1 MKDLQ
6 ELMSLWQQV
15 EIQEKKKL
23 DPVGQEDGDIDND
36 GDTDSSDEYLKNRRK
51 AVGKSMGKS
60 QKEEDCDCDLTDEKE
75 PKKKVSKKEGY
86 GTKKESSAAY
96 GASQQKIAD
105 KKKKDAMSSS
115 DKDKL
120 GKLAALM
127 KKEGKMAC
135 PKCKGEGCDHCE
147 GKGYHM
153 KEEAPKKKSDPHGH
167 KAAAGKPLDLSKGG
181 TKVKTYDVK
190 ETVDEAMGDANHKKA
205 VKHIT
210 DLGKK
215 NKMTVGQQRMH
226 IDNYPN
232 KYDKTTLAHAKT
244 INSNQYKVES
254 VESLEDMVLPTD
266 RTFAKWTEFSEK
278 YDELNSKGKK
288 RPQDRP
294 IGKSDEKPPSPG
306 ANQPKDMGG
315 EGNSEFEKHT
325 YGATPPEGIM
335 DKESPKSKQF
345 YKDHQKSDPK
355 WENLEDEG
363 HDDVS
368 KAGRGVK
375 SQSPNRMG
383 RDNRSGDTKIIN
395 PITQKV

>member
-1 MKDLQ
+1 MNDLQ
-6 ELMSLWQQV
+6 ELMSIWQQV

-51 AVGKSMGKS
+51 KVSSSVKS
-60 QKEEDCDCDLTDEKE
+60 QKDEDCDCDATEEKE

-86 GTKKESSAAY
+86 GATKKEACGTSYSKKEGY
-96 GASQQKIAD
+96 GA
-105 KKKKDAMSSS
+105 
-115 DKDKL
+115 
-120 GKLAALM
+120 
-127 KKEGKMAC
+127 KKEGKVVC
-135 PKCKGEGCDHCE
+135 PECNGKDGGCDHCE

-153 KEEAPKKKSDPHGH
+153 KEEN
-167 KAAAGKPLDLSKGG
+167 
-181 TKVKTYDVK
+181 
-190 ETVDEAMGDANHKKA
+190 VDEAMGDAKHKEA

-215 NKMTVGQQRMH
+215 NKMSVGQQRMH

-232 KYDKTTLAHAKT
+232 KYDKKTLAHAKT
-244 INSNQYKVES
+244 INSNQNR
-254 VESLEDMVLPTD
+254 VESLEDMVLPTA
-266 RTFAKWTEFSEK
+266 RTVAKWTEFSEK
-278 YDELNSKGKK
+278 YDEVNSKGKK

-383 RDNRSGDTKIIN
+383 RDNRNGDSKVIN

>member
-51 AVGKSMGKS
+51 KVSSSVKS
-60 QKEEDCDCDLTDEKE
+60 QQESQQDEDCDCDLTDEKE

-120 GKLAALM
+120 GKLADLM
-127 KKEGKMAC
+127 KKEGKMEC

-153 KEEAPKKKSDPHGH
+153 KEE
-167 KAAAGKPLDLSKGG
+167 
-181 TKVKTYDVK
+181 
-190 ETVDEAMGDANHKKA
+190 
-205 VKHIT
+205 
-210 DLGKK
+210 
-215 NKMTVGQQRMH
+215 
-226 IDNYPN
+226 
-232 KYDKTTLAHAKT
+232 
-244 INSNQYKVES
+244 

-266 RTFAKWTEFSEK
+266 RSVAKWTDFSEK

-288 RPQDRP
+288 RPQDMP
-294 IGKSDEKPPSPG
+294 IGQSSIRDVDSNKQTK
-306 ANQPKDMGG
+306 
-315 EGNSEFEKHT
+315 
-325 YGATPPEGIM
+325 GATPPEGIM

-383 RDNRSGDTKIIN
+383 RDNRSGDTKVIN

>member
-1 MKDLQ
+1 MNDLQ
-6 ELMSLWQQV
+6 ELMSIWQQV

-51 AVGKSMGKS
+51 KVSSSVKS
-60 QKEEDCDCDLTDEKE
+60 QKDEDCDCDLTDEKE

-127 KKEGKMAC
+127 KKEGKMEC
-135 PKCKGEGCDHCE
+135 PECKGEGCDHCE

-153 KEEAPKKKSDPHGH
+153 KE
-167 KAAAGKPLDLSKGG
+167 
-181 TKVKTYDVK
+181 

-244 INSNQYKVES
+244 INSNQNKVES

-278 YDELNSKGKK
+278 YDELNNKGKK

>member
-1 MKDLQ
+1 MNDLQ

-51 AVGKSMGKS
+51 KVSSSVKS
-60 QKEEDCDCDLTDEKE
+60 QKDEDCDCDATEEKE

-86 GTKKESSAAY
+86 GTKKE
-96 GASQQKIAD
+96 
-105 KKKKDAMSSS
+105 
-115 DKDKL
+115 
-120 GKLAALM
+120 
-127 KKEGKMAC
+127 GKMEC
-135 PKCKGEGCDHCE
+135 PKCKGEGCEHCDD
-147 GKGYHM
+147 KGYHM
-153 KEEAPKKKSDPHGH
+153 KEEN
-167 KAAAGKPLDLSKGG
+167 
-181 TKVKTYDVK
+181 
-190 ETVDEAMGDANHKKA
+190 VDEAMGDAKHKAA

-215 NKMTVGQQRMH
+215 NKMSVGQQRMD
-226 IDNYPN
+226 IDNYPK
-232 KYDKTTLAHAKT
+232 KYDKATLAHAKT
-244 INSNQYKVES
+244 INSNQNR

-266 RTFAKWTEFSEK
+266 RTVAKWTEFSEK
-278 YDELNSKGKK
+278 YDEFTMKGKK

-355 WENLEDEG
+355 WENLEDES
-363 HDDVS
+363 HEDVS

-383 RDNRSGDTKIIN
+383 RDNRKGDNNVIN
-395 PITQKV
+395 PITQKQ

>member
-1 MKDLQ
+1 MNDLQ
-6 ELMSLWQQV
+6 ELMATWQQV
-15 EIQEKKKL
+15 TLEEKKKL

-51 AVGKSMGKS
+51 KVSSSVKS
-60 QKEEDCDCDLTDEKE
+60 QKDEDCDCDATEEKE

-86 GTKKESSAAY
+86 GATKKEACGTSYSKKEGY
-96 GASQQKIAD
+96 GA
-105 KKKKDAMSSS
+105 
-115 DKDKL
+115 
-120 GKLAALM
+120 
-127 KKEGKMAC
+127 KKEGKVVC
-135 PKCKGEGCDHCE
+135 PECNGKDGGCDHCE

-153 KEEAPKKKSDPHGH
+153 KEEN
-167 KAAAGKPLDLSKGG
+167 
-181 TKVKTYDVK
+181 
-190 ETVDEAMGDANHKKA
+190 VDEAMGDANHKKA

-215 NKMTVGQQRMH
+215 NKMSVGQQRMH

-232 KYDKTTLAHAKT
+232 KYDKKTLAHAKT
-244 INSNQYKVES
+244 INSNQNR
-254 VESLEDMVLPTD
+254 VESLEDMVLPTA

-278 YDELNSKGKK
+278 YDEVNSKGKK
-288 RPQDRP
+288 RPQDMP
-294 IGKSDEKPPSPG
+294 IGQSSIRDVDS
-306 ANQPKDMGG
+306 N
-315 EGNSEFEKHT
+315 KHT
-325 YGATPPEGIM
+325 KGATPPEGIM
-335 DKESPKSKQF
+335 DKESPKSKEF

-383 RDNRSGDTKIIN
+383 RDNRKGDNNVIN
-395 PITQKV
+395 PITQKS